1 MNRNRIVIVDDD
13 AAVRRLLGDALR
25 LQGYH
30 VVATAGGRAG
40 LRLVEQHHP
49 HLVLLDIALTEVNGV
64 ETLDRIRA
72 AHPDVP
78 VVIVT
83 AYADAATASR
93 ALAHGAADYVTK
105 PLDLGYVEQVVAA
118 HLAAEHDVP
127 PLGRIP
133 ASSNACPALRLIPG
147 GRR

>member
-1 MNRNRIVIVDDD
+1 MNRDRIVIVDDD
-13 AAVRRLLGDALR
+13 ADVRHRLGDALR
-25 LQGYH
+25 LQGYD

-40 LRLVEQHHP
+40 LRLVEEHHP
-49 HLVLLDIALTEVNGV
+49 HLVLLDIAIAEVNGI

-72 AHPDVP
+72 ALPDVP

-93 ALAHGAADYVTK
+93 ALAHGATDYVTK
-105 PLDLGYVEQVVAA
+105 PLDVGYVEQVVAA
-118 HLAAEHDVP
+118 HLAAEGDVP
-127 PLGRIP
+127 SLGRLP
-133 ASSNACPALRLIPG
+133 ASRNASPVLRSIPG